1 MIQKLLLALF
11 VALLATPANAETVLS
26 CQNLP
31 NLVDKYLDSHV
42 ALRQL
47 DPDLATR
54 VVERYLSRLDGSRS
68 LLLVSEAEAVT
79 KRIQEVVDQLHKRCD
94 GLQSLHADRVKWHKA
109 VEEYVRKAMADDK
122 LVIDTK
128 VELEVDS
135 KKRERPKTAAERDE
149 LRRKLIHSQLATYV
163 SSGKTLPEA
172 RKKLL
177 HRYELV
183 TKRIG
188 EMDTADVLSEF
199 LDALASALDP
209 HSSYFSADALEDFRI
224 SMSLSLEGIGA
235 VLQSRDGYTIV
246 HEIVTGGAAHRQGE
260 LKPKDKII
268 AVAQGGDGESVDVI
282 DMALRD
288 VVRKIRGKKDT
299 EVKLTI
305 LRQGEKTKTL
315 DVVIVRDKINL
326 TQRAAKLRWQD
337 VERGGKKLRLAVLDL
352 PSFYGGRGSG
362 AFQCTTD
369 VRRLLTEVKIG
380 GADGLLLDLSRNSGG
395 LLQAAVDISG
405 YFIRSGNVVGVDGPT
420 SPTHKMEDD
429 DPAVLFGGPM
439 VVLTS
444 RASASASEI
453 VTGALKDYARAVV
466 VGDDH
471 TFGKGTVQ
479 VVHNLPPGLG
489 ALKVTTALFFRP
501 GGDSTQSRGVESD
514 IVLPSPYD
522 HEKFGE
528 KHQTYALPHR
538 AIPEFRSDS
547 VNGGS
552 SVWKAVSM
560 ANVKRL
566 AAASA
571 KRVAASKAFAEI
583 LEKKKKAKARDGIL
597 RVAEIL
603 AEAGKAAKEEEEA
616 KKDEDKL
623 TPQALEALEIL
634 ADLTAG

>member
-1 MIQKLLLALF
+1 MIQKLLFALF
-11 VALLATPANAETVLS
+11 VALIAAPANAKTVLS

-42 ALRQL
+42 ASRKL
-47 DPDLATR
+47 DAELTGR
-54 VVERYLSRLDGSRS
+54 VVERYLNRLDPSRS
-68 LLLVSEAEAVT
+68 MLLASEAEAVT
-79 KRIQEVVDQLHKRCD
+79 KRIHEVTDQLHKRCD
-94 GLQSLHADRVKWHKA
+94 GLQALHADRVEWHQA
-109 VEEYVRKAMADDK
+109 MEAYVRKIMADDK
-122 LVIDTK
+122 LDIDRG
-128 VELEVDS
+128 VELEGDS
-135 KKRERPKTAAERDE
+135 DKRARPETEAERDE
-149 LRRKLIHSQLATYV
+149 LRRKLVHYQLATYV
-163 SSGKTLPEA
+163 SSGTSLPEA
-172 RKKLL
+172 RKKLV

-183 TKRIG
+183 SKRIG

-199 LDALASALDP
+199 LDALATALDP

-224 SMSLSLEGIGA
+224 AMSLSLEGIGA

-246 HEIVTGGAAHRQGE
+246 HEIVTGGAADRQGE

-268 AVAQGGDGESVDVI
+268 AVAQGRGGEAVDVI

-299 EVKLTI
+299 EVKLTV
-305 LRQGEKTKTL
+305 LRQGEKTQTL
-315 DVVIVRDKINL
+315 NVVIVRDKISL
-326 TQRAAKLRWQD
+326 AERAAKLRWQD

-352 PSFYGGRGSG
+352 PSFYGGRGAG
-362 AFQCTTD
+362 ARQCTTD

-405 YFIRSGNVVGVDGPT
+405 YFIRSGHVVGVDGPT
-420 SPTHKMEDD
+420 SPTQKMEDD
-429 DPAVLFGGPM
+429 DPSVLFGGPM

-453 VTGALKDYARAVV
+453 VTGALKDYSRAVV

-501 GGDSTQSRGVESD
+501 GGDSTQSRGVASD

-528 KHQTYALPHR
+528 KHQTYALPSR
-538 AIPEFRSDS
+538 TIPEFRSDS
-547 VNGGS
+547 VNGGAS
-552 SVWKAVSM
+552 TWQAVSP
-560 ANVKRL
+560 AAVKRL
-566 AAASA
+566 ADTSA

-583 LEKKKKAKARDGIL
+583 LEKKKKALARDGIV

-603 AEAGKAAKEEEEA
+603 ADNGKDKEEEDA
-616 KKDEDKL
+616 KEDEDKL